1 MPPWPPPGSLVF
13 MNIYEISPAATTFLA
28 EYGDRFAGHG
38 WNPWFLL
45 IPLTFW
51 TVVIVGIVYVV
62 RRWRGRQGERTLRDA
77 YAKGEVNEAEY
88 RERLAVLRETRR

>member
-1 MPPWPPPGSLVF
+1 

-45 IPLTFW
+45 IPLTQLPEF
-51 TVVIVGIVYVV
+51 VGIF
-62 RRWRGRQGERTLRDA
+62 RGHGERMCW
-77 YAKGEVNEAEY
+77 
-88 RERLAVLRETRR
+88 